1 MFTASNTN
9 CSKSLGLNFSYC
21 LGKRVFVFIVPL
33 NAFMTEQFTEAK
45 SMGGVTGPY
54 SVLRPALKIKNR
66 HVGLQHRNK
75 YIF

>member
-1 MFTASNTN
+1 M
-9 CSKSLGLNFSYC
+9 
-21 LGKRVFVFIVPL
+21 FIVPL

-54 SVLRPALKIKNR
+54 SVPRPALKIKNR